1 MEVELV
7 ALETI
12 TSEAKWL
19 CEFFMDLPVINKLV
33 SAILLHCD
41 NESVITIVGSAKKNL
56 KSTRHVK

>member
-7 ALETI
+7 ALETT

-19 CEFFMDLPVINKLV
+19 RELLMDLPVVNKLV
-33 SAILLHCD
+33 WAILLYCD
-41 NESVITIVGSAKKNL
+41 NESVITIVGSAKENL